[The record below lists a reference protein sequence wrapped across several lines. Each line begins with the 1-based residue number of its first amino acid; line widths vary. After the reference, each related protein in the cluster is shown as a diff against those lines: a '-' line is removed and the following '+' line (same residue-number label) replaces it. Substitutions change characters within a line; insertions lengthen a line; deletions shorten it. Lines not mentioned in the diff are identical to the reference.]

1 MGLNCRPFEPDFGPK
16 KVMKTL
22 LHFDPLA
29 AAASAFMVDLVN
41 FNHVVQ
47 PKL

>member
-1 MGLNCRPFEPDFGPK
+1 MELNCRPFEPDFGHQK

-29 AAASAFMVDLVN
+29 AAAFMVDLVN
-41 FNHVVQ
+41 FNHVV
-47 PKL
+47 

>member
-1 MGLNCRPFEPDFGPK
+1 MELNCRPFEPDFEPK

-29 AAASAFMVDLVN
+29 AAADAAFMVDYLVN
-41 FNHVVQ
+41 FNHVV
-47 PKL
+47 